1 MEFKPPRRSSKYE
14 PYSPEWWEEL
24 DLMFEQTVG
33 LISQEMTPD
42 FSKEDWLLSLKL
54 AEQGDIKA
62 TMICYE
68 KFKEIEP
75 YLTGEIRRKLLKNIP
90 VGENL

>member
-1 MEFKPPRRSSKYE
+1 MTLLKSENVT
-14 PYSPEWWEEL
+14 EL
-24 DLMFEQTVG
+24 FLEIVEKF
-33 LISQEMTPD
+33 LTPD

-68 KFKEIEP
+68 KFKQIEP

-90 VGENL
+90 GGENL